1 MITSVARDAIENPT
15 CNEEAD
21 FGHETAAFL
30 SCTVITNLYFVKFLP
45 A

>member
-21 FGHETAAFL
+21 FGHETAAFCLEL
-30 SCTVITNLYFVKFLP
+30 SLLICTLLNSISE
-45 A
+45 